1 MRFYLHLSLLI
12 ADELRYLQID
22 NGGAGLIFQIVSISY
37 KRGASVSVGIACGPT
52 SSAMR
57 L

>member
-12 ADELRYLQID
+12 ADKLRYLQID

-37 KRGASVSVGIACGPT
+37 KRGSTAH
-52 SSAMR
+52 R
-57 L
+57 

>member
-37 KRGASVSVGIACGPT
+37 KRGSTV
-52 SSAMR
+52 R
-57 L
+57 R